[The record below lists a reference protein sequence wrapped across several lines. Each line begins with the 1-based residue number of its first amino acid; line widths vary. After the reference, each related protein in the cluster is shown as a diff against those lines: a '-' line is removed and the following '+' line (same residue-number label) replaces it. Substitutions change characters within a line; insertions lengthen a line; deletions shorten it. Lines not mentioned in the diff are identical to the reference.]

1 MGGGAGDADVR
12 CVNRAQRQL
21 DDRIAHVVSLVVSIQ
36 PVFLPF
42 SAPRPPG
49 QIARIVYEIRHL
61 AGLGAETLAA

>member
-1 MGGGAGDADVR
+1 VGGGAGDADVR

-42 SAPRPPG
+42 SAPRPPDKS
-49 QIARIVYEIRHL
+49 R
-61 AGLGAETLAA
+61 GLSMRSAILPDLGLKR